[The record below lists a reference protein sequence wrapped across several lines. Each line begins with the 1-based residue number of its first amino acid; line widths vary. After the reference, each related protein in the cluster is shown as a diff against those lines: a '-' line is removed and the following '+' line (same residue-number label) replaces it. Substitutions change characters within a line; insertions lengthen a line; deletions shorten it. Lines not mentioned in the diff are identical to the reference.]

1 MGCELIAIRD
11 NEVAAHIIGVP
22 VLKTKLVAFAVSS
35 AIIGVAGFLWAF
47 TYLRTV
53 EPAGFDLDRSFD
65 VLFIIIG
72 GLATLRGAFLG
83 AGLIVVFPLLLSR
96 LSALAFGG
104 MIDSGVLELVPRII
118 LGTLIIAFLIAEPN
132 GLAAL
137 PDV

>member
-1 MGCELIAIRD
+1 M
-11 NEVAAHIIGVP
+11 P

-47 TYLRTV
+47 TYLRTI

-65 VLFIIIG
+65 VLFIIIIG

-96 LSALAFGG
+96 LSATAFGG
-104 MIDSGVLELVPRII
+104 VIDSGVLELVQRII

-132 GLAAL
+132 GLAAIL
-137 PDV
+137 TRLKRRFARSP